1 MKARFNLVLIVML
14 ALTTINIRAQEFT
27 LTTTPANITSS
38 RASIDMPGLTGNP
51 WAIIVATPLGD
62 AGTFNPNPLGVWYY
76 ANKWNIYNTNHAVMP
91 PGLKY
96 KIEFVLKPDQSH
108 FVHVMT
114 TQNIG
119 SEGSYID
126 HPALNNNPNVRFK
139 ILQVH
144 APDVRPYNPNR
155 FKAQASYSSAAGR
168 WYIANVNGE
177 PLGRDC
183 AYNIV
188 IGSAETVGTN
198 PTPTQNPNPGTNP
211 NPQASTPTTPAGN
224 TGGNPSTS
232 PVGGPQ
238 SPPANPNWTLREE
251 PKPFIAPNSD
261 ILLFIHG
268 MDSRAEE
275 ADDITKALFEL
286 MANRGNPPSGSSPT
300 PDNAPTPP
308 SPMAPALQQ
317 LLAKYK
323 GCIRE
328 RYETQLDMVN
338 RKLPADYSALATTY
352 GLQDRDEIVCLAGNV
367 CSLMSRIESLG
378 VLQAQA
384 DRGDATNFEAT
395 LKKAVPKDC
404 FECNKHQEMHTKH
417 VHCTM
422 EVGGNSGIEKG
433 PFFEICK
440 AGVDLKAVTDTF
452 ISAILSEIRKLV
464 PPPTSTGGPTIGTN
478 FETVRFDSCP
488 NPLGGCPESCSNP
501 DNFASGERAASISYE
516 TVDGRQVPLYFSPL
530 IPLKMLDTAP
540 PYNSQVNVP
549 VGRNYGT
556 NEGRLRAELRLAAAG
571 AQPLT
576 SLRLAAYEFAAG
588 NIEMGKAYADLS
600 VTGHRAFDEFK
611 KAPPNESFCQS
622 LRGSRPAQNEN
633 ELLEGCRKALDRAYA
648 VANYLRTGQRGDT
661 PAEKTRKTRERLE
674 LGWIAVSGEDD
685 SPHRP
690 VNAPSSDFPQFN
702 IDVDA
707 EAPLVSGAKTVK
719 VRTRYVI
726 AQSPTSGT
734 GGSAKNLVVISLD
747 LPSSGYTENLDYE
760 DVSPLSEIG
769 APKAL
774 IDFQATG
781 KTPLLDFIE
790 TFIVRFSEKLRQ
802 EVPISNN
809 FKAVMGGSLGGNMT
823 FRLGRR
829 SDVPWLPKFIVW
841 SPASIW
847 QSLGEGS
854 DILKHQGPRGA
865 WEGANAAR
873 NSPSVNDRAK
883 FFGSWDQPIFKFIIP
898 MAQSDTWT
906 SDYYPCKK
914 SAVAAAR
921 LDRHE
926 TYDARFLA
934 WHWRLGGE
942 QLLYSHQTKDPVTN
956 RPRFMANQKP
966 MLLACGKEDR
976 VPFNDICPATES
988 TAPFMTGTPGKAL
1001 FLDKTGHSLDNE
1013 RRTYFARQIVEF
1025 LGL

>member
-1 MKARFNLVLIVML
+1 
-14 ALTTINIRAQEFT
+14 
-27 LTTTPANITSS
+27 
-38 RASIDMPGLTGNP
+38 
-51 WAIIVATPLGD
+51 
-62 AGTFNPNPLGVWYY
+62 
-76 ANKWNIYNTNHAVMP
+76 
-91 PGLKY
+91 
-96 KIEFVLKPDQSH
+96 
-108 FVHVMT
+108 
-114 TQNIG
+114 
-119 SEGSYID
+119 
-126 HPALNNNPNVRFK
+126 
-139 ILQVH
+139 
-144 APDVRPYNPNR
+144 
-155 FKAQASYSSAAGR
+155 
-168 WYIANVNGE
+168 
-177 PLGRDC
+177 
-183 AYNIV
+183 
-188 IGSAETVGTN
+188 
-198 PTPTQNPNPGTNP
+198 
-211 NPQASTPTTPAGN
+211 
-224 TGGNPSTS
+224 
-232 PVGGPQ
+232 
-238 SPPANPNWTLREE
+238 
-251 PKPFIAPNSD
+251 
-261 ILLFIHG
+261 
-268 MDSRAEE
+268 
-275 ADDITKALFEL
+275 
-286 MANRGNPPSGSSPT
+286 
-300 PDNAPTPP
+300 
-308 SPMAPALQQ
+308 
-317 LLAKYK
+317 
-323 GCIRE
+323 
-328 RYETQLDMVN
+328 
-338 RKLPADYSALATTY
+338 
-352 GLQDRDEIVCLAGNV
+352 
-367 CSLMSRIESLG
+367 
-378 VLQAQA
+378 
-384 DRGDATNFEAT
+384 
-395 LKKAVPKDC
+395 
-404 FECNKHQEMHTKH
+404 
-417 VHCTM
+417 
-422 EVGGNSGIEKG
+422 
-433 PFFEICK
+433 
-440 AGVDLKAVTDTF
+440 
-452 ISAILSEIRKLV
+452 
-464 PPPTSTGGPTIGTN
+464 
-478 FETVRFDSCP
+478 
-488 NPLGGCPESCSNP
+488 
-501 DNFASGERAASISYE
+501 
-516 TVDGRQVPLYFSPL
+516 
-530 IPLKMLDTAP
+530 
-540 PYNSQVNVP
+540 
-549 VGRNYGT
+549 
-556 NEGRLRAELRLAAAG
+556 
-571 AQPLT
+571 
-576 SLRLAAYEFAAG
+576 
-588 NIEMGKAYADLS
+588 
-600 VTGHRAFDEFK
+600 
-611 KAPPNESFCQS
+611 
-622 LRGSRPAQNEN
+622 
-633 ELLEGCRKALDRAYA
+633 
-648 VANYLRTGQRGDT
+648 
-661 PAEKTRKTRERLE
+661 
-674 LGWIAVSGEDD
+674 
-685 SPHRP
+685 
-690 VNAPSSDFPQFN
+690 
-702 IDVDA
+702 
-707 EAPLVSGAKTVK
+707 VK